1 MIFEEKEIHSAAL
14 EAARTFS
21 AAISIEALSIEIGKR
36 IRVHV
41 TVGASRLK
49 LAPVIVLPSEVSD
62 HASQN
67 DDDGA
72 SATQYNDDGGE
83 TLLVHDN
90 FVLRGRN
97 GKRVELCD
105 QIVVC
110 RYPMEKRW

>member
-1 MIFEEKEIHSAAL
+1 M
-14 EAARTFS
+14 
-21 AAISIEALSIEIGKR
+21 
-36 IRVHV
+36 

-67 DDDGA
+67 GNDEGGD
-72 SATQYNDDGGE
+72 TQYNGDGGE

-105 QIVVC
+105 QIVVM